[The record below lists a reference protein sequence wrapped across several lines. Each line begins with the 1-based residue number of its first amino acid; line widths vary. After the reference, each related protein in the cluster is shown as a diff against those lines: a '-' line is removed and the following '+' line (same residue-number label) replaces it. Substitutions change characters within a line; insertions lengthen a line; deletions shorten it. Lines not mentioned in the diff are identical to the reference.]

1 MSALVHQVT
10 PVIAGA
16 LAPDAEPYTGKFAYD
31 GLEPGAAAIARQA
44 AEAIRKTIKTANRA
58 LSEIGS
64 HLLRAK
70 RVLLHGEFEAWAED
84 EFGFSSRTAR
94 NYMQAAGWL
103 EGKSEI
109 LSDLPPTII
118 YTLASPTAPKDV
130 VQDVLAAVEAGSPLP
145 PPVIRHK
152 LARAR
157 DEGAE
162 LKLAQKRNPKITAAD
177 LAAKNLRHREKHQ
190 AAHAKGELERQQREF
205 ERQTELLPL
214 AREVFGLGRDVANA
228 VLEVMSGAEAR
239 NTFTGL
245 LRRFLDGA
253 EA

>member
-16 LAPDAEPYTGKFAYD
+16 LAPDAGPRIVKFVYD
-31 GLEPGAAAIARQA
+31 GLEPADVATAVAA
-44 AEAIRKTIKTANRA
+44 AEAIRKT
-58 LSEIGS
+58 LSDAIPKIGS

-70 RVLLHGEFEAWAED
+70 AVLPHGMFEAWAED
-84 EFGFSSRTAR
+84 ELGFSSRTAR
-94 NYMQAAGWL
+94 NYMQAAEWL
-103 EGKSEI
+103 EDKSEI
-109 LSDLPPTII
+109 LSDLPSTII
-118 YTLASPTAPKDV
+118 YALASPTAPQDV
-130 VQDVLAAVEAGSPLP
+130 VHDVLVAVETGSPLP
-145 PPVIRHK
+145 LPVIRHK
-152 LARAR
+152 LALAAGER
-157 DEGAE
+157 AE
-162 LKLAQKRNPKITAAD
+162 LKLAQKRSPKITATE
-177 LAAKNLRHREKHQ
+177 LHAKKLRHQEKYT
-190 AAHAKGELERQQREF
+190 AAHVKRERERQQQEL

-228 VLEVMSGAEAR
+228 VLVVMSDANYEAR

>member
-1 MSALVHQVT
+1 MSALVHQIT

-16 LAPDAEPYTGKFAYD
+16 LAPSTGSRIVKFAYD
-31 GLEPGAAAIARQA
+31 GLEPADIATAVAA
-44 AEAIRKTIKTANRA
+44 AEAIRKT
-58 LSEIGS
+58 LSEAIPKIGS

-70 RVLLHGEFEAWAED
+70 AVLPHGKFEAWAED
-84 EFGFSSRTAR
+84 ELGFSSRTAR
-94 NYMQAAGWL
+94 NYMQAAQWL
-103 EGKSEI
+103 EDKSEI
-109 LSDLPPTII
+109 LSDLPSTII
-118 YTLASPTAPKDV
+118 YALASPTAPQDV
-130 VQDVLAAVEAGSPLP
+130 VHDVLVAVETGSPLP
-145 PPVIRHK
+145 LPVIRHK

-190 AAHAKGELERQQREF
+190 AAHAKGELERQQQEL

-228 VLEVMSGAEAR
+228 MLTVMSGDYESR

-245 LRRFLDGA
+245 LRHLLDGPDA
-253 EA
+253 